1 MLLRLSQSEQ
11 LRVLRRSWAA
21 DVRGPGGVMIRSLGC
36 AQLKPRRRCAA
47 QARSQVAPR
56 DTVIVLVQV
65 VVPLCVAVQHAG
77 RPRRIWL
84 CAQPAPSRAVA
95 RRLRRRR
102 ASATASLAR
111 SRRTRRNS
119 ACSEPPTLP
128 LPLLA
133 AL

>member
-1 MLLRLSQSEQ
+1 
-11 LRVLRRSWAA
+11 
-21 DVRGPGGVMIRSLGC
+21 MIRSLGC
-36 AQLKPRRRCAA
+36 AQLEPRRRCAA

-56 DTVIVLVQV
+56 DAVVVPAQV

-84 CAQPAPSRAVA
+84 CAQPAPGRAVA
-95 RRLRRRR
+95 RRRLRRGR

-111 SRRTRRNS
+111 SRITRRNS